1 AAGGRRDTRTPILAA
16 GMALA
21 FLALAVP
28 IQFTG
33 YRVAIAWAIQA
44 AALGFIASRMPSWKA
59 LIGAAV
65 VAVLALGDLP
75 VGIEYAP
82 AGYRPLLN
90 PDFVTFSVVALSLW
104 LLAYFVTKTP
114 GVPEWCAGPPYVIGH
129 FVFLT
134 GLHYE
139 IFQYLDWTK
148 HDWNSKL
155 LASTLLLAVYGICLL
170 MIGIR
175 SRTVINRVMGL
186 VLFAVV
192 ILKLYLSD
200 VWMFDVV
207 FKMIAFLVLGGLL
220 LAGSYLYSRYRS
232 RIETLWKKDNAP
244 AQA

>member
-1 AAGGRRDTRTPILAA
+1 
-16 GMALA
+16 
-21 FLALAVP
+21 
-28 IQFTG
+28 
-33 YRVAIAWAIQA
+33 
-44 AALGFIASRMPSWKA
+44 
-59 LIGAAV
+59 
-65 VAVLALGDLP
+65 
-75 VGIEYAP
+75 
-82 AGYRPLLN
+82 LLN